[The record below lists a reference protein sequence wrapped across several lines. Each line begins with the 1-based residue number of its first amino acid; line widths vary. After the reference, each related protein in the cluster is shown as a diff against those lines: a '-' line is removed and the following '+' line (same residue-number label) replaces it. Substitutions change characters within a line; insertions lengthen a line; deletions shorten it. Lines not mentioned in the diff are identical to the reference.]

1 MSHVSRL
8 LTAGNFGSLWRPDSG
23 GIRVGRDVGALTS
36 TGFARG
42 APDNVIVGKGD
53 EIELKSGELFGKVRE
68 AARNGENIRQFR
80 SISNQDLIEGKVA
93 DGNTLYKGGDY
104 RASFADGTLTI
115 SKRNGETGKFD
126 QVLSTAIRED
136 TKVVWNENGEPRLLT
151 GNSART
157 KGILTSEGEN
167 ELLFRVSDCDVQAGA
182 GTVVYN
188 LCASSGTY
196 SGGDNV
202 TYLGAYEGGTFT
214 DTTGRVTFG
223 GYFNGASFAGLTGL
237 SSFSGVFEEVDV
249 NLEDGKGSFS
259 GYFSASAITGSA
271 GHGNTMSGMFLNA
284 CTVLGGASD
293 DTFNGRFINSA
304 IDGGEGD
311 NAFGDPGMSLMRD
324 LVAEADFVNSDVTS
338 GAGRDNLRAVV
349 WGGSFDLGGGDDSA
363 DGVFSQTTILG
374 GDGKDTLKA
383 EYANGAS
390 FDTGDGEGDVV
401 DIVTGVNNTVSAGEG
416 DNTISMG
423 RNGVSD
429 QAKTWQ
435 TSVEHALRTR
445 PTQTGEI
452 ARNTIMATSGETSIV
467 INNGETS
474 RRVATSNGLES
485 SSPGESADAAPDTE
499 DTPETRGSGGID
511 KTMLIAINRYRLVM
525 DAESENAAGPAAT
538 VVYADGRREGFSAM
552 ARHEAKYEDP
562 EGGMVRMIRR
572 YGRDGSV
579 SWNRWM
585 RLAG

>member
-1 MSHVSRL
+1 ML
-8 LTAGNFGSLWRPDSG
+8 
-23 GIRVGRDVGALTS
+23 
-36 TGFARG
+36 
-42 APDNVIVGKGD
+42 
-53 EIELKSGELFGKVRE
+53 
-68 AARNGENIRQFR
+68 
-80 SISNQDLIEGKVA
+80 
-93 DGNTLYKGGDY
+93 
-104 RASFADGTLTI
+104 
-115 SKRNGETGKFD
+115 
-126 QVLSTAIRED
+126 
-136 TKVVWNENGEPRLLT
+136 
-151 GNSART
+151 
-157 KGILTSEGEN
+157 
-167 ELLFRVSDCDVQAGA
+167 
-182 GTVVYN
+182 
-188 LCASSGTY
+188 
-196 SGGDNV
+196 
-202 TYLGAYEGGTFT
+202 
-214 DTTGRVTFG
+214 
-223 GYFNGASFAGLTGL
+223 
-237 SSFSGVFEEVDV
+237 
-249 NLEDGKGSFS
+249 
-259 GYFSASAITGSA
+259 
-271 GHGNTMSGMFLNA
+271 
-284 CTVLGGASD
+284 
-293 DTFNGRFINSA
+293 
-304 IDGGEGD
+304 
-311 NAFGDPGMSLMRD
+311 GDPGMSLMRD
-324 LVAEADFVNSDVTS
+324 LVAGADFVNSDVTS

-474 RRVATSNGLES
+474 RRAATSNGLES
-485 SSPGESADAAPDTE
+485 SSPGESADAARYGRHAGDAGE
-499 DTPETRGSGGID
+499 RRHD

-538 VVYADGRREGFSAM
+538 VVSADGRREGFSAM

-562 EGGMVRMIRR
+562 EGGMVSRHDPSLWPRR
-572 YGRDGSV
+572 F
-579 SWNRWM
+579 
-585 RLAG
+585 RLLESLDASCRVQPGFPLPRPVTGCFSPPKLKFCAR